1 MLDYF
6 RGFVV
11 LIISL
16 AVLVVAV
23 IALLDAVRRP
33 ERAFASEGKLT
44 KNNWLLILGAGALF
58 ALLGALGL
66 IGIVLNIV
74 AIAPAVIYWVD
85 VRPAIKPYGNGRPRN
100 QGPQW

>member
-1 MLDYF
+1 VLDYF

-11 LIISL
+11 LIIAL
-16 AVLVVAV
+16 AVMVMAV

-44 KNNWLLILGAGALF
+44 KNKWLLILGAGALF
-58 ALLGALGL
+58 ALLGLLGL
-66 IGIVLNIV
+66 VGIVLNIV

-85 VRPAIKPYGNGRPRN
+85 VRPAIKPYGTGRPRN

>member
-1 MLDYF
+1 MLDLF

-16 AVLVVAV
+16 VVIVAAV

-33 ERAFASEGKLT
+33 ERAFSSEGKLT
-44 KNNWLLILGAGALF
+44 KNKWLLILGAGALF
-58 ALLGALGL
+58 ALLGLLNL

-85 VRPAIKPYGNGRPRN
+85 VRPVIKPYGTGRPRN

>member
-1 MLDYF
+1 MLDLF

-44 KNNWLLILGAGALF
+44 KKKWLLILGAGALF

-85 VRPAIKPYGNGRPRN
+85 VRPAIKPYGTGRPRN

>member
-1 MLDYF
+1 MLDLF
-6 RGFVV
+6 RWAVV
-11 LIISL
+11 NLI
-16 AVLVVAV
+16 ALVVIVMAV

-44 KNNWLLILGAGALF
+44 KKKWLLILGAGALF
-58 ALLGALGL
+58 ALLGLLQL
-66 IGIVLNIV
+66 IGVVLNIL

-85 VRPAIKPYGNGRPRN
+85 VRPAIKPYGDGRPRN